1 MSETMSPPPL
11 ARQRGPADHAI
22 RDQIIQAAGAH
33 FRHYGYAKT
42 TVSDLAKAIGFS
54 KAYIYKFFQ
63 SKQAIGEAISVD
75 CVTTILEAAR
85 SEVDRTSTATGKL
98 RVLFK
103 TVTAKCLELLFEDK
117 RLYDIVTCAIA
128 ERWCVD
134 VIYNS
139 GLSALL
145 RRIILE
151 GREAGEFERKTPLD
165 ETCRAIMCAMSPFI
179 HPVALEMN
187 LENLPETSAEL
198 TSLVLRSLAP

>member
-1 MSETMSPPPL
+1 MNKAPSFVPQE
-11 ARQRGPADHAI
+11 RGPSDHDV
-22 RDQIIQAAGAH
+22 RTQIVEAATEH
-33 FRHYGYAKT
+33 FSHFGYEKT

-75 CVTTILEAAR
+75 CVTTILEAAK

-128 ERWCVD
+128 
-134 VIYNS
+134 
-139 GLSALL
+139 
-145 RRIILE
+145 
-151 GREAGEFERKTPLD
+151 
-165 ETCRAIMCAMSPFI
+165 
-179 HPVALEMN
+179 
-187 LENLPETSAEL
+187 
-198 TSLVLRSLAP
+198 